1 MASITQ
7 ISQKYGKTAEEVK
20 AALKEIGAR
29 PTIINGKTEEKLADY
44 FNAQKQSSKPAR
56 RAGSRVIGGTQ
67 VVEKKTRAINRP
79 KPVASDS
86 AAAAAATAAA
96 PKKPPQSAAAAAS
109 DSAVAAPQKPPES
122 ALAADDL
129 YKKQIAAQQQKAAA
143 KTAKTKSA
151 AKAAPAKTASPES
164 KPEGKTVSPESKTAP
179 PESKSESKPEGKPE
193 SKTASS
199 PAAGKT
205 IKIDRGIVEDRE
217 KRRKQKMIGG
227 KRPPA
232 NQHGFK
238 QPTGPV
244 ARELPL
250 PEIISVSR
258 LAAEMSVKSG
268 IIIRKLM
275 EYGIEDAGANM
286 QLDRKTAWVL
296 VEEFGHKPAVLEEE
310 ADPEKEI
317 LKQQIL
323 DLPKEPRPPVVTI
336 MGHVD
341 HGKTSLLDYI
351 RKTRVAGGEAGGI
364 TQHIGAYQVENPAG
378 NITFLDTPGHAL
390 FSQMRA
396 RGAQITDIV
405 VLVVAGDD
413 GVKPQTEESIS
424 HAHAAGVPLVVA
436 VNKLDKPGFDMERAK
451 SELSARGVVAED
463 WGGNVIMAPISAAT
477 GDGVD
482 KLLDAIRLQS
492 EVLELKAARA
502 APAQAVAV
510 EACIDKGRGAL
521 TTVIVREG
529 ILRRNDYVVCGTE
542 SGRVRAMWD
551 GAGRIVTEALPSMP
565 VEIQGLSGLPEVG
578 EDLVAVQDER
588 KAREVAGLRQE
599 RWRAKML
606 SARAMVRPVSMMLSG
621 AAEQK
626 TELNVVVKADVGG
639 SREALAAAL
648 TAVSGKKAAI
658 KVIHSG
664 VGGVSESDINLA
676 RASNALIIAFNV
688 RPDAKSRKLAQS
700 YGIKILSGNVIYEI
714 IENAKKAVLDMLDAE
729 REEKIIG
736 MAGVLKVFSISK
748 VGNIAGCRV
757 SEGVIRAD
765 ARARLVR
772 DGAIVYEGEI
782 DSLRHF
788 KERAEEVRSGEEC
801 GIAIRRFNDIKAGDV
816 IEAVQITETPPT
828 L

>member
-1 MASITQ
+1 MAGIIE
-7 ISQKYGKTAEEVK
+7 ISKRYGKTQDEIR
-20 AALKEIGAR
+20 AALAAVGGGR
-29 PTIINGKTEEKLADY
+29 KTVDEETEKKLDAY
-44 FNAQKQSSKPAR
+44 FRAQKKSSQSVR
-56 RAGSRVIGGTQ
+56 RGGSRIIGGVQ
-67 VVEKKTRAINRP
+67 VVEKKTRTINRP
-79 KPVASDS
+79 AKQTAAQTAAPAAPSPAAAVPKTQTAAPKETS
-86 AAAAAATAAA
+86 AAAR
-96 PKKPPQSAAAAAS
+96 
-109 DSAVAAPQKPPES
+109 
-122 ALAADDL
+122 AADDL
-129 YKKQIAAQQQKAAA
+129 YKKQIAAQKSATAKPSA
-143 KTAKTKSA
+143 PKSAPPPKTAA
-151 AKAAPAKTASPES
+151 AAPATPPPPAPTSPPPSPKKT
-164 KPEGKTVSPESKTAP
+164 G
-179 PESKSESKPEGKPE
+179 
-193 SKTASS
+193 
-199 PAAGKT
+199 AGET
-205 IKIDRGIVEDRE
+205 IKIDRGVVRDRE
-217 KRRKQKMIGG
+217 KRRRQKMMGG

-250 PEIISVSR
+250 PDVISVNR
-258 LAAEMSVKSG
+258 LASEMSVKSG
-268 IIIRKLM
+268 EIIRKLM

-296 VEEFGHKPAVLEEE
+296 VEEFGHKPVELAE
-310 ADPEKEI
+310 AEDPEKEI
-317 LKQQIL
+317 LGQTDE

-351 RKTRVAGGEAGGI
+351 RKTKVAGGEAGGI
-364 TQHIGAYQVENPAG
+364 TQHIGAYQVKHPAG
-378 NITFLDTPGHAL
+378 DVTFLDTPGHAL
-390 FSQMRA
+390 FTQMRA
-396 RGAQITDIV
+396 RGAQITDVV

-424 HAHAAGVPLVVA
+424 HAKAAEVPLVVA
-436 VNKLDKPGFDMERAK
+436 VNKSDKTGFDMERVK
-451 SELSARGVVAED
+451 SELSGHGVVVED
-463 WGGNVIMAPISAAT
+463 WGGNVMSVPVSAAT
-477 GDGVD
+477 GEGVD
-482 KLLDAIRLQS
+482 KLLDAVRLQS
-492 EVLELKAARA
+492 ELLELKAARNT
-502 APAQAVAV
+502 PARATAV
-510 EACIDKGRGAL
+510 EARIDKGRGAV

-529 ILRRNDYVVCGTE
+529 VLRRNDYVVCGAE

-551 GAGRIVTEALPSMP
+551 GAGQIVDEAPPSTP
-565 VEIQGLSGLPEVG
+565 VTIQGLSGLPEVG
-578 EDLVAVQDER
+578 EDLAAVKDER

-621 AAEQK
+621 GEQK
-626 TELNVVVKADVGG
+626 TELNTVVKADVGG

-648 TAVSGKKAAI
+648 SAVSGEKAAI

-676 RASNALIIAFNV
+676 RASNALIVAFNV

-700 YGIKILSGNVIYEI
+700 YGVKILSGNVIYEI
-714 IENAKKAVLDMLDAE
+714 IENAKKTVLDMLDAE

-736 MAGVLKVFSISK
+736 TAGVLKVFAIGK

-765 ARARLVR
+765 SRARLVR
-772 DGAIVYEGEI
+772 DGAVVYEGEI
-782 DSLRHF
+782 GSLRHF
-788 KERAEEVRSGEEC
+788 KESAEEVRSGEEC